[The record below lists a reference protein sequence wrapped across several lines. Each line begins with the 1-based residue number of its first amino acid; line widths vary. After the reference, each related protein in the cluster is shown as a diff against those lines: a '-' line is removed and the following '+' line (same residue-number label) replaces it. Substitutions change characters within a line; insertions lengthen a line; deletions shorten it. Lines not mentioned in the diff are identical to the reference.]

1 MGRQGEV
8 MQMVRRM
15 FEGLGML
22 LACAYAAWF
31 LFVDPIQ
38 AYLTFNDD
46 GPIPIVALAVNIG
59 AGVFGVVCAVY
70 SIWIK

>member
-46 GPIPIVALAVNIG
+46 GRIPIVALAVNTG
-59 AGVFGVVCAVY
+59 ASVFGVVCAVY